1 MKKIILAISLIILLS
16 LPSNGANIIQTTPNV
31 ASIRTVGTFQ
41 VGKDISI
48 YKLPE
53 ENSPILYR
61 VRWTKTEFFP
71 EEIGAE
77 RFFSLWL
84 PEKDLALVN
93 VIDITENWVEIVYDN
108 YSGKT
113 GWIKNDDLYKFMT
126 WINFYNSY
134 GKKYGLKMLKGAPDI
149 AKTLKSA
156 PDEKAQNLGTIN
168 FPQKINLNLI
178 QGNWML
184 ISVLD
189 LDKTPKTGY
198 VRWRSDDG
206 VRYFYPDI
214 AK

>member
-1 MKKIILAISLIILLS
+1 MKKVLLTILSIILVS
-16 LPSNGANIIQTTPNV
+16 LPAVCNNIVQTVPNSV
-31 ASIRTVGTFQ
+31 NVRTVGTFQ
-41 VGKDISI
+41 VGKDVTI
-48 YKLPE
+48 YKLPDE
-53 ENSPILYR
+53 DSLILYR
-61 VRWTKTEFFP
+61 VRWTKDEFVP
-71 EEIGAE
+71 EEIGPS

-84 PEKDLALVN
+84 PEKNLALVN
-93 VIDITENWVEIVYDN
+93 VVDITEDWVEIVYDN
-108 YSGKT
+108 FSGKT

-134 GKKYGLKMLKGAPDI
+134 GKKYGLKLLKGAPEV

-189 LDKTPKTGY
+189 VDKTPKTGY

-206 VRYFYPDI
+206 VRYYYPNI
-214 AK
+214 R